1 MYGKRG
7 FARSYV
13 NEMTKEVI
21 FTDRKKAEL
30 NKIWPQIF
38 YEMVFTSV
46 TDMSDSHNYMKK
58 CMDELEKT

>member
-1 MYGKRG
+1 
-7 FARSYV
+7 
-13 NEMTKEVI
+13 MTKEVI